1 MVSRRPE
8 IQEMLA
14 ALQTNQLTRRQV
26 LKRAAALGLAV
37 PSVSALLAACETDD
51 DAVDDVDDEAPAA
64 PDDDDDVDDVEPD
77 DDDDDVEVDDTDDDA
92 EVADDDE
99 PDDDVD
105 DEEGQV
111 GGTLEVALIGEPPT
125 LDIHQTTATIVAL
138 NAWHIYEPL
147 FTWDEDF
154 QVTPELAE
162 SHEVSDDGMTNSI
175 TLRDGITFH
184 NGDDLTADDV
194 VASIERWGGISGL
207 GGSLLEN
214 VDDIEVVDDLTIEF
228 HMTEPYGA
236 FAVALGRQNQGCA
249 IYPESVID
257 ASDDTDLDEY
267 IGTGPYRFVEWVS
280 DQHIHLERYDD
291 YVSRDEPTS
300 GYAGMKNQ
308 YVDEFFLRPVPD
320 EASRIAGI
328 QAGDYD
334 YLESVVPDNFET
346 LDNDENVVA
355 EVMGT
360 SGWAVFVLNTEE
372 GPCTDWN
379 IRKAIQAA
387 VDCEPLMQAGYGEGF
402 YELDPGIMHQET
414 VWNSQVG
421 AELYDLADPDL
432 AAEYLE
438 DADYDGTPIRL
449 MTTQEYAH
457 QYNQAAVL
465 EQQLTDAGFEVELE
479 VFDWAT
485 LTERRNNPGD
495 WDIFTTSFSFRVD
508 PIQLPMLQGTSWP
521 GWWSG
526 EEKEELTDRLERE
539 TEFEDR
545 FEVLEQIQ
553 ELFYEDAPQVKVG
566 DSLEVSAR
574 SPRVQNFT
582 TPTQLQPSFWNIWLE
597 D

>member
-162 SHEVSDDGMTNSI
+162 SHEVSDDGMTNTI